1 MNYKIQNGAISF
13 GDNTL
18 LEEINFEV
26 NDTDKIAIVGRN
38 GCGKTTFLKALIDND
53 MFEEGIGENKFQIIR
68 QNNLSIG
75 YLRQIQF
82 SDEDI
87 TMEEE
92 IRSVYKEI
100 IELEEKLKTIQKQ
113 MEENT
118 DNKQAELLASMYT
131 KTLER
136 FESLDGYTYKKEYET
151 AILKFGFSREDMQKK
166 IKDFS
171 GGQKTKIAL
180 IRLILSKPDLLI
192 LDEPTNHLDVTTIEW
207 LEKYLARYNKAL
219 IIVSHDR
226 MFLDKI
232 VNKVYEIEYAAFT
245 LYNGNYS
252 SYEIQKRER
261 YEKQLKD
268 YEYQQREI
276 KRLRQIADRF
286 RYKPTKAKMALS
298 KLKQIEQMT
307 IVEQPNK
314 YDTRSFSKNFKI
326 KEASGRLVLKT
337 EELSFGYTTSL
348 GKTSFEIY
356 RGDTLGIIGA
366 NGKGKSTLLKTL
378 MEMIPKL
385 GGSFSFGFNV
395 DKEYFDQQMTFK
407 DENATVIEDFERDF
421 PHMTITDTRSA
432 LASFMFY
439 ADDVEK
445 QVKDLSG
452 GQKVRLELCKI
463 LRKGPNTLLLDEP
476 TNHMDIIGKETLER
490 LLMAYEGTT
499 IVVSHDRYFINK
511 IANCLLI
518 FEEEGIRFF
527 RGTYSEYLEQREN
540 EEEKAQEN
548 INYNTVKKEEI
559 ITDTKAQ
566 YLENKERNKIQ
577 TKIKKLE
584 EAIDKNESKIH
595 EIKKEM
601 EKEESVTS
609 YTKLG
614 ELQESINK
622 LEKDNELKLEEWE
635 QLNSKLGEI

>member
-1 MNYKIQNGAISF
+1 MNYKIQNAAISF

-26 NDTDKIAIVGRN
+26 NTTDKIAIVGRN

-53 MFEEGIGENKFQIIR
+53 MFEEGIGQNKFQIVR

-75 YLRQIQF
+75 YLKQIQF
-82 SDEDI
+82 KDETI
-87 TMEEE
+87 SMEEE
-92 IRSVYKEI
+92 IRSVYKDI
-100 IELEEKLKTIQKQ
+100 IELEEKLKSIQKQ
-113 MEENT
+113 MESNIDE
-118 DNKQAELLASMYT
+118 KQAQTLAGEYS
-131 KTLER
+131 KALER
-136 FESLDGYTYKKEYET
+136 FEALDGYTYKKEYET
-151 AILKFGFSREDMQKK
+151 AILKFGFSKEDMQKQ

-207 LEKYLARYNKAL
+207 LEKYLSRYKNAL

-245 LYNGNYS
+245 LYTGNYS
-252 SYEIQKRER
+252 SYEIQKKER

-268 YEYQQREI
+268 YEYQQAEI

-298 KLKQIEQMT
+298 KLKQIERMD
-307 IVEQPNK
+307 IVDRPNR
-314 YDTRSFSKNFKI
+314 YDTRSFTKNFKL
-326 KEASGRLVLKT
+326 KETSGKLVLKT
-337 EELSFGYTTSL
+337 EELKFGYKEPL
-348 GKTSFEIY
+348 GVTSFELF

-378 MEMIPKL
+378 MEKIPKL
-385 GGSFSFGFNV
+385 GGHFSFGFNV
-395 DKEYFDQQMTFK
+395 DKEYFDQELSFK
-407 DENATVIEDFERDF
+407 DENSTVIEDFENEF
-421 PHMTITDTRSA
+421 KNMTTTDIRSA

-439 ADDVEK
+439 ADDVQK
-445 QVKDLSG
+445 QIKDLSG

-463 LRKGPNTLLLDEP
+463 IRKGPNTLLLDEP

-490 LLMAYEGTT
+490 LLQAYEGTT

-518 FEEEGIRFF
+518 FEEDKVRFF
-527 RGTYSEYLEQREN
+527 RGTYNEYLEEREKQEEQVTIKNN
-540 EEEKAQEN
+540 ENKNKAKTEN
-548 INYNTVKKEEI
+548 I
-559 ITDTKAQ
+559 TDNKAE

-577 TKIKKLE
+577 TKIKRLE
-584 EAIDKNESKIH
+584 EQIDRNEAKIN
-595 EIKKEM
+595 EIKQEM
-601 EKEESVTS
+601 EKEENMTS
-609 YTKLG
+609 YTKLA
-614 ELQESINK
+614 ELQEEINK
-622 LEKDNELKLEEWE
+622 IEKENENKLSEWE
-635 QLNSKLGEI
+635 ELNAKL

>member
-1 MNYKIQNGAISF
+1 MNYKIQNAAISF

-26 NDTDKIAIVGRN
+26 NDTDKIAIIGRN

-53 MFEEGIGENKFQIIR
+53 MFEEGIGENKFQIVR

-82 SDEDI
+82 QNENI

-92 IRSVYKEI
+92 IRSVYKDI
-100 IELEEKLKTIQKQ
+100 IALEEKLNELQRQ
-113 MEENT
+113 MEDSL
-118 DNKQAELLASMYT
+118 DNKQATTLATEYS

-136 FESLDGYTYKKEYET
+136 FESLEGYTYKKEYET
-151 AILKFGFSREDMQKK
+151 AILKFGFSKEDMQRK
-166 IKDFS
+166 ITEFS

-180 IRLILSKPDLLI
+180 IRLILSKPGLLI

-207 LEKYLARYNKAL
+207 LEKYLSRYKSAL

-252 SYEIQKRER
+252 SYEVQKRER

-268 YEYQQREI
+268 YEYQQKEI
-276 KRLRQIADRF
+276 KRLKQIADRF

-298 KLKQIEQMT
+298 KLKQIERMT
-307 IVEQPNK
+307 IVEEPNK
-314 YDTRSFSKNFKI
+314 YDTRSFSKNFKL
-326 KEASGRLVLKT
+326 KEKSGKLVLKA
-337 EELSFGYTTSL
+337 EELEFGYSKIL
-348 GKTSFEIY
+348 GTTSFEIF

-378 MEMIPKL
+378 MEKIPKL
-385 GGSFSFGFNV
+385 GGHFSFGFNV
-395 DKEYFDQQMTFK
+395 DKEYFDQELSFK
-407 DENATVIEDFERDF
+407 DENATVIEDFETEF
-421 PHMTITDTRSA
+421 KNMTTTDIRSA

-445 QVKDLSG
+445 QIKDLSG

-463 LRKGPNTLLLDEP
+463 IRKGPNTLLLDEP
-476 TNHMDIIGKETLER
+476 TNHMDIMGKETLER
-490 LLMAYEGTT
+490 LLQAYEGTT

-518 FEEEGIRFF
+518 FEEDKIRFF
-527 RGTYSEYLEQREN
+527 RGTYSEYLEERE
-540 EEEKAQEN
+540 
-548 INYNTVKKEEI
+548 KEETSVEQI
-559 ITDTKAQ
+559 AKEKNSSKEETVTDTKAQ
-566 YLENKERNKIQ
+566 YIENKERNKIQ
-577 TKIKKLE
+577 TKIKRLE
-584 EAIDKNESKIH
+584 EQIDKNETKIN
-595 EIKKEM
+595 EIRKEM
-601 EKEESVTS
+601 EKEENVTS
-609 YTKLG
+609 YTKLAQ
-614 ELQESINK
+614 LQEKINELEEENENK
-622 LEKDNELKLEEWE
+622 LNEWE
-635 QLNSKLGEI
+635 ELNAKL

>member
-1 MNYKIQNGAISF
+1 MNYKIQNAAISF

-26 NDTDKIAIVGRN
+26 NTTDKIAIVGRN

-53 MFEEGIGENKFQIIR
+53 MFEEGIGQNKFQIVR

-75 YLRQIQF
+75 YLKQIQF
-82 SDEDI
+82 KDE
-87 TMEEE
+87 TVSMEEE
-92 IRSVYKEI
+92 IRSVYKDI
-100 IELEEKLKTIQKQ
+100 IELEEKLKSIQKQ
-113 MEENT
+113 MESNIDE
-118 DNKQAELLASMYT
+118 KQAQSLAGEYS

-136 FESLDGYTYKKEYET
+136 FEALDGYTYKKEYET
-151 AILKFGFSREDMQKK
+151 AILKFGFSKEDMQKQ

-207 LEKYLARYNKAL
+207 LEKYLSRYKNAL

-245 LYNGNYS
+245 LYTGNYS
-252 SYEIQKRER
+252 SYEIQKKER

-268 YEYQQREI
+268 YEYQQAEI

-298 KLKQIEQMT
+298 KLKQIERMD
-307 IVEQPNK
+307 IVDRPNR
-314 YDTRSFSKNFKI
+314 YDTRSFTKNFKL
-326 KEASGRLVLKT
+326 KETSGKLVLKT
-337 EELSFGYTTSL
+337 EELKFGYKEPL
-348 GKTSFEIY
+348 GVTSFELF

-378 MEMIPKL
+378 MEKIPKL
-385 GGSFSFGFNV
+385 GGHFSFGFNV
-395 DKEYFDQQMTFK
+395 DKEYFDQELSFK
-407 DENATVIEDFERDF
+407 DENATVIEDFENEF
-421 PHMTITDTRSA
+421 KNMTTTDIRSA
-432 LASFMFY
+432 LAAFMFY
-439 ADDVEK
+439 ADDVQK
-445 QVKDLSG
+445 QIKDLSG

-463 LRKGPNTLLLDEP
+463 IRKGPNTLLLDEP

-490 LLMAYEGTT
+490 LLQAYEGTT

-518 FEEEGIRFF
+518 FEEDKVRFF
-527 RGTYSEYLEQREN
+527 RGTYNEYLEEREK
-540 EEEKAQEN
+540 EEITKDEKASQKEN
-548 INYNTVKKEEI
+548 KKEEQ

-566 YLENKERNKIQ
+566 YLESKERNKIQ
-577 TKIKKLE
+577 TKIKRLE
-584 EAIDKNESKIH
+584 EQIDRNEAKIN
-595 EIKKEM
+595 EIKQEM
-601 EKEESVTS
+601 EKEENMTS
-609 YTKLG
+609 YTKLA
-614 ELQESINK
+614 ELQEEINK
-622 LEKDNELKLEEWE
+622 IEEENENKLSEWE
-635 QLNSKLGEI
+635 ELNAKL

>member
-1 MNYKIQNGAISF
+1 MNYKIQNAAISF

-18 LEEINFEV
+18 LEDINFEV
-26 NDTDKIAIVGRN
+26 NTTDKIAIVGRN

-53 MFEEGIGENKFQIIR
+53 MFEEGIGQNKFQIVR

-75 YLRQIQF
+75 YLKQIQF
-82 SDEDI
+82 KDE
-87 TMEEE
+87 TVSMEEE
-92 IRSVYKEI
+92 IRSVYKDI
-100 IELEEKLKTIQKQ
+100 IELEEKLKSIQKQ
-113 MEENT
+113 MESNIDE
-118 DNKQAELLASMYT
+118 KQAQTLAGEYS
-131 KTLER
+131 KALER
-136 FESLDGYTYKKEYET
+136 FEALDGYTYKKEYET
-151 AILKFGFSREDMQKK
+151 AILKFGFSKEDMQKQ

-207 LEKYLARYNKAL
+207 LEKYLSRYKNAL

-245 LYNGNYS
+245 LYTGNYS
-252 SYEIQKRER
+252 SYEIQKKER

-268 YEYQQREI
+268 YEYQQAEI

-298 KLKQIEQMT
+298 KLKQIERMD
-307 IVEQPNK
+307 IVDRPNR
-314 YDTRSFSKNFKI
+314 YDTRSFTKNFKL
-326 KEASGRLVLKT
+326 KETSGKLVLKT
-337 EELSFGYTTSL
+337 EELKFGYKEPL
-348 GKTSFEIY
+348 GVTSFELF

-378 MEMIPKL
+378 MEKIPKL
-385 GGSFSFGFNV
+385 GGHFSFGFNV
-395 DKEYFDQQMTFK
+395 DKEYFDQELSFK
-407 DENATVIEDFERDF
+407 DENATVIEDFENEF
-421 PHMTITDTRSA
+421 KNMTTTDIRSA

-439 ADDVEK
+439 ADDVQK
-445 QVKDLSG
+445 QIKDLSG

-463 LRKGPNTLLLDEP
+463 IRKGPNTLLLDEP

-490 LLMAYEGTT
+490 LLQAYEGTT

-518 FEEEGIRFF
+518 FEEDKVRFF
-527 RGTYSEYLEQREN
+527 RGTYNEYLEEREK
-540 EEEKAQEN
+540 EEITKEEKASQKEN
-548 INYNTVKKEEI
+548 KKEEQ

-566 YLENKERNKIQ
+566 YLESKERNKIQ
-577 TKIKKLE
+577 TKIKRLE
-584 EAIDKNESKIH
+584 EQIDRNEAKIN
-595 EIKKEM
+595 EIKQEM
-601 EKEESVTS
+601 EKEENMTS
-609 YTKLG
+609 YTKLA
-614 ELQESINK
+614 ELQEEINK
-622 LEKDNELKLEEWE
+622 IEEENENKLSEWE
-635 QLNSKLGEI
+635 ELNAKL

>member
-1 MNYKIQNGAISF
+1 MNYKIQNAAISF

-26 NDTDKIAIVGRN
+26 NTTDKIAIVGRN

-53 MFEEGIGENKFQIIR
+53 MFEEGIGQNKFQIVR

-75 YLRQIQF
+75 YLKQIQF
-82 SDEDI
+82 KDE
-87 TMEEE
+87 TVSMEEE
-92 IRSVYKEI
+92 IRSVYKDI
-100 IELEEKLKTIQKQ
+100 IELEEKLKSIQKQ
-113 MEENT
+113 MESNIDE
-118 DNKQAELLASMYT
+118 KQAQTLAGEYS
-131 KTLER
+131 KALER
-136 FESLDGYTYKKEYET
+136 FEALDGYTYKKEYET
-151 AILKFGFSREDMQKK
+151 AILKFGFSKEDMQKQ

-207 LEKYLARYNKAL
+207 LEKYLSRYKNAL

-245 LYNGNYS
+245 LYTGNYS
-252 SYEIQKRER
+252 SYEIQKKER

-268 YEYQQREI
+268 YEYQQAEI

-298 KLKQIEQMT
+298 KLKQIERMD
-307 IVEQPNK
+307 IVDRPNR
-314 YDTRSFSKNFKI
+314 YDTRSFTKNFKL
-326 KEASGRLVLKT
+326 KETSGKLVLKT
-337 EELSFGYTTSL
+337 EELKFGYKEPL
-348 GKTSFEIY
+348 GVTSFELF

-378 MEMIPKL
+378 MEKIPKL
-385 GGSFSFGFNV
+385 GGHFSFGFNV
-395 DKEYFDQQMTFK
+395 DKEYFDQELSFK
-407 DENATVIEDFERDF
+407 DENATVIEDFENEF
-421 PHMTITDTRSA
+421 KNMTTTDIRSA

-439 ADDVEK
+439 ADDVQK
-445 QVKDLSG
+445 QIKDLSG

-463 LRKGPNTLLLDEP
+463 IRKGPNTLLLDEP

-490 LLMAYEGTT
+490 LLQAYEGTT

-518 FEEEGIRFF
+518 FEEDKVRFF
-527 RGTYSEYLEQREN
+527 RGTYSEYLEEREKQEEQVTIKNN
-540 EEEKAQEN
+540 ENKNKAKTEN
-548 INYNTVKKEEI
+548 I
-559 ITDTKAQ
+559 TDNKAE

-577 TKIKKLE
+577 TKIKRLE
-584 EAIDKNESKIH
+584 EQIDRNEAKIN
-595 EIKKEM
+595 EIKQEM
-601 EKEESVTS
+601 EKEENMTS
-609 YTKLG
+609 YTKLA
-614 ELQESINK
+614 ELQEEINK
-622 LEKDNELKLEEWE
+622 IEEENENKLSEWE
-635 QLNSKLGEI
+635 ELNAKL

>member
-1 MNYKIQNGAISF
+1 MNYKIQNAAISF

-26 NDTDKIAIVGRN
+26 NTTDKIAIVGRN

-53 MFEEGIGENKFQIIR
+53 MFEEGIGQSKFQIVR

-75 YLRQIQF
+75 YLKQIQF
-82 SDEDI
+82 KDETI
-87 TMEEE
+87 SMEEE
-92 IRSVYKEI
+92 IRSVYKDI
-100 IELEEKLKTIQKQ
+100 IELEEKLANIQKQ
-113 MEENT
+113 MEET
-118 DNKQAELLASMYT
+118 TQEKQAQTLAAEYS

-136 FESLDGYTYKKEYET
+136 FEALDGYTYKKEYET
-151 AILKFGFSREDMQKK
+151 AILKFGFSKEDMQKQ

-207 LEKYLARYNKAL
+207 LEKYLSRYKNAL

-245 LYNGNYS
+245 LYTGNYS
-252 SYEIQKRER
+252 SYEIQKKER

-268 YEYQQREI
+268 YEYQQAEI

-298 KLKQIEQMT
+298 KLKQIERMD
-307 IVEQPNK
+307 IIDRPNR
-314 YDTRSFSKNFKI
+314 YDTRSFTKNFKLNE
-326 KEASGRLVLKT
+326 KSGKLVLKT
-337 EELSFGYTTSL
+337 EELKFGYKEPL
-348 GKTSFEIY
+348 GVTSFELF

-378 MEMIPKL
+378 MEKIPKL
-385 GGSFSFGFNV
+385 GGHFSFGFNV
-395 DKEYFDQQMTFK
+395 EKEYFDQELSFK
-407 DENATVIEDFERDF
+407 DENATVIEDFENEF
-421 PHMTITDTRSA
+421 KNMTTTDIRSA

-445 QVKDLSG
+445 QIKDLSG

-463 LRKGPNTLLLDEP
+463 IRKGPNTLLLDEP

-490 LLMAYEGTT
+490 LLQAYEGTT

-511 IANCLLI
+511 IANCLLV
-518 FEEEGIRFF
+518 FEEDKVRFF
-527 RGTYSEYLEQREN
+527 RGTYNEYLEEREK
-540 EEEKAQEN
+540 EEITKEEKASKKEN
-548 INYNTVKKEEI
+548 KKEEQ
-559 ITDTKAQ
+559 ITDNKSQ

-577 TKIKKLE
+577 TKIKRLE
-584 EAIDKNESKIH
+584 EKIDRNETKIN
-595 EIKKEM
+595 EIKQEM
-601 EKEESVTS
+601 EKDENVTNYSKLASLQEEINAIEEENE
-609 YTKLG
+609 KCMQEW
-614 ELQESINK
+614 ELQNSLLSSI
-622 LEKDNELKLEEWE
+622 
-635 QLNSKLGEI
+635 

>member
-1 MNYKIQNGAISF
+1 MNYKIQNAAISF

-26 NDTDKIAIVGRN
+26 NTTDKIAIVGRN

-53 MFEEGIGENKFQIIR
+53 MFEEGIGQSKFQIVR

-75 YLRQIQF
+75 YLKQIQF
-82 SDEDI
+82 KDE
-87 TMEEE
+87 TVSMEKE
-92 IRSVYKEI
+92 IRSVYKDI
-100 IELEEKLKTIQKQ
+100 IELEEKLANIQKQ
-113 MEENT
+113 MEET
-118 DNKQAELLASMYT
+118 TQEKQAQTLAAEYS

-136 FESLDGYTYKKEYET
+136 FEALDGYTYKKEYET
-151 AILKFGFSREDMQKK
+151 AILKFGFSKEDMQKQ

-207 LEKYLARYNKAL
+207 LEKYLSRYKNAL

-245 LYNGNYS
+245 LYTGNYS
-252 SYEIQKRER
+252 SYEIQKKER

-268 YEYQQREI
+268 YEYQQAEI

-298 KLKQIEQMT
+298 KLKQIERMD
-307 IVEQPNK
+307 IIDRPNR
-314 YDTRSFSKNFKI
+314 YDTRSFTKNFKL
-326 KEASGRLVLKT
+326 KETSGKLVLKA
-337 EELSFGYTTSL
+337 EELKFGYKEPL
-348 GKTSFEIY
+348 GVTSFELF

-378 MEMIPKL
+378 MEKIPKL
-385 GGSFSFGFNV
+385 GGHFSFGFNV
-395 DKEYFDQQMTFK
+395 DKEYFDQELSFK
-407 DENATVIEDFERDF
+407 DENATVIEDFENEF
-421 PHMTITDTRSA
+421 KNMTTTDIRSS

-439 ADDVEK
+439 ADDIEK
-445 QVKDLSG
+445 QIKDLSG

-463 LRKGPNTLLLDEP
+463 IRKGPNTLLLDEP

-490 LLMAYEGTT
+490 LLQAYEGTT

-518 FEEEGIRFF
+518 FEEDKVRFF
-527 RGTYSEYLEQREN
+527 RGTYSEYLEEREKQEEQVTIKNN
-540 EEEKAQEN
+540 ENKNKAKTE
-548 INYNTVKKEEI
+548 T
-559 ITDTKAQ
+559 ITDNKAE

-577 TKIKKLE
+577 TKIKRLE
-584 EAIDKNESKIH
+584 EQIDRNETKIN
-595 EIKKEM
+595 EIRKEM
-601 EKEESVTS
+601 EKEENMTS

-614 ELQESINK
+614 ELQEQINQLEEENNNK
-622 LEKDNELKLEEWE
+622 LNEWE
-635 QLNSKLGEI
+635 ELNSKL

>member
-601 EKEESVTS
+601 EKEENVTS

-614 ELQESINK
+614 ELQESIDK

>member
-1 MNYKIQNGAISF
+1 MNYKIQNAAISF

-26 NDTDKIAIVGRN
+26 NTTDKIAIVGRN

-53 MFEEGIGENKFQIIR
+53 MFEEGIGQNKFQIVR

-75 YLRQIQF
+75 YLKQIQF
-82 SDEDI
+82 KDE
-87 TMEEE
+87 TVSMEEE
-92 IRSVYKEI
+92 IRSVYKDI
-100 IELEEKLKTIQKQ
+100 IELEEKLKSIQKQ
-113 MEENT
+113 MESNIDE
-118 DNKQAELLASMYT
+118 KQAQTLAGEYS
-131 KTLER
+131 KALER
-136 FESLDGYTYKKEYET
+136 FEALDGYTYKKEYET
-151 AILKFGFSREDMQKK
+151 AILKFGFSKEDMQKQ

-207 LEKYLARYNKAL
+207 LEKYLSRYKNAL

-245 LYNGNYS
+245 LYTGNYS
-252 SYEIQKRER
+252 SYEIQKKER

-268 YEYQQREI
+268 YEYQQAEI

-298 KLKQIEQMT
+298 KLKQIERMD
-307 IVEQPNK
+307 IVDRPNR
-314 YDTRSFSKNFKI
+314 YDTRSFTKNFKL
-326 KEASGRLVLKT
+326 KETSGKLVLKT
-337 EELSFGYTTSL
+337 EELKFGYKEPL
-348 GKTSFEIY
+348 GVTSFELF

-378 MEMIPKL
+378 MEKIPKL
-385 GGSFSFGFNV
+385 GGHFSFGFNV
-395 DKEYFDQQMTFK
+395 DKEYFDQELSFK
-407 DENATVIEDFERDF
+407 DENATVIEDFENEF
-421 PHMTITDTRSA
+421 KNMTTTDIRSA

-439 ADDVEK
+439 ADDVQK
-445 QVKDLSG
+445 QIKDLSG

-463 LRKGPNTLLLDEP
+463 IRKGPNTLLLDEP

-490 LLMAYEGTT
+490 LLQAYEGTT

-518 FEEEGIRFF
+518 FEEDKVRFF
-527 RGTYSEYLEQREN
+527 RGTYNEYLEEREK
-540 EEEKAQEN
+540 EEITKEEKASQKEN
-548 INYNTVKKEEI
+548 KKEEQ

-566 YLENKERNKIQ
+566 YLESKERNKIQ
-577 TKIKKLE
+577 TKIKRLE
-584 EAIDKNESKIH
+584 EQIDRNEAKIN
-595 EIKKEM
+595 EIKQEM
-601 EKEESVTS
+601 EKEENMTS
-609 YTKLG
+609 YTKLA
-614 ELQESINK
+614 ELQEEINK
-622 LEKDNELKLEEWE
+622 IEEENENKLSEWE
-635 QLNSKLGEI
+635 ELNAKL

>member
-1 MNYKIQNGAISF
+1 MNYKIQNAAISF

-26 NDTDKIAIVGRN
+26 NTTDKIAIVGRN

-53 MFEEGIGENKFQIIR
+53 MFEEGIGQNKFQIVR

-75 YLRQIQF
+75 YLKQIQF
-82 SDEDI
+82 KDETI
-87 TMEEE
+87 SMEEE
-92 IRSVYKEI
+92 IRSVYKDI
-100 IELEEKLKTIQKQ
+100 IELEEKLKSIQKQ
-113 MEENT
+113 MESNIDE
-118 DNKQAELLASMYT
+118 KQAQSLAGEYS

-136 FESLDGYTYKKEYET
+136 FEALDGYTYKKEYET
-151 AILKFGFSREDMQKK
+151 AILKFGFSKEDMQKQ

-207 LEKYLARYNKAL
+207 LEKYLSRYKNAL

-245 LYNGNYS
+245 LYTGNYS
-252 SYEIQKRER
+252 SYEIQKKER

-268 YEYQQREI
+268 YEYQQAEI

-298 KLKQIEQMT
+298 KLKQIERMD
-307 IVEQPNK
+307 IIDRPNR
-314 YDTRSFSKNFKI
+314 YDTRSFTKNFKLNE
-326 KEASGRLVLKT
+326 KSGKLVLKT
-337 EELSFGYTTSL
+337 EELKFGYKEPL
-348 GKTSFEIY
+348 GVTSFELF

-378 MEMIPKL
+378 MEKIPKL
-385 GGSFSFGFNV
+385 GGHFSFGFNV
-395 DKEYFDQQMTFK
+395 DKEYFDQELSFK
-407 DENATVIEDFERDF
+407 DENATVIEDFENEF
-421 PHMTITDTRSA
+421 KNMTTTDIRSA

-439 ADDVEK
+439 ADDVQK
-445 QVKDLSG
+445 QIKDLSG

-463 LRKGPNTLLLDEP
+463 IRKGPNTLLLDEP

-490 LLMAYEGTT
+490 LLQAYEGTT

-518 FEEEGIRFF
+518 FEEDKVRFF
-527 RGTYSEYLEQREN
+527 RGTYNEYLEEREK
-540 EEEKAQEN
+540 EEITKEEKASQKEN
-548 INYNTVKKEEI
+548 KKEEQ

-566 YLENKERNKIQ
+566 YLESKERNKIQ
-577 TKIKKLE
+577 TKIKRLE
-584 EAIDKNESKIH
+584 EQIDRNEAKIN
-595 EIKKEM
+595 EIKQEM
-601 EKEESVTS
+601 EKEENMTS
-609 YTKLG
+609 YTKLA
-614 ELQESINK
+614 ELQEEINK
-622 LEKDNELKLEEWE
+622 IEEENENKLSEWE
-635 QLNSKLGEI
+635 ELNAKL

>member
-1 MNYKIQNGAISF
+1 MNYKIQNAAISF

-26 NDTDKIAIVGRN
+26 NTTDKIAIVGRN

-53 MFEEGIGENKFQIIR
+53 MFEEGIGQNKFQIVR

-75 YLRQIQF
+75 YLKQIQF
-82 SDEDI
+82 KDETI
-87 TMEEE
+87 SMEEE
-92 IRSVYKEI
+92 IRSVYKDI
-100 IELEEKLKTIQKQ
+100 IELEEKLKSIQKQ
-113 MEENT
+113 MESNIDE
-118 DNKQAELLASMYT
+118 KQAQSLAGEYS

-136 FESLDGYTYKKEYET
+136 FEALDGYTYKKEYET
-151 AILKFGFSREDMQKK
+151 AILKFGFSKEDMQKQ

-207 LEKYLARYNKAL
+207 LEKYLSRYKNAL

-245 LYNGNYS
+245 LYTGNYS
-252 SYEIQKRER
+252 SYEIQKKER

-268 YEYQQREI
+268 YEYQQAEI

-298 KLKQIEQMT
+298 KLKQIERMD
-307 IVEQPNK
+307 IVDRPNR
-314 YDTRSFSKNFKI
+314 YDTRSFTKNFKL
-326 KEASGRLVLKT
+326 KETSGKLVLKT
-337 EELSFGYTTSL
+337 EELKFGYKEPL
-348 GKTSFEIY
+348 GVTSFELF

-378 MEMIPKL
+378 MEKIPKL
-385 GGSFSFGFNV
+385 GGHFSFGFNV
-395 DKEYFDQQMTFK
+395 DKEYFDQELSFK
-407 DENATVIEDFERDF
+407 DENSTVIEDFENEF
-421 PHMTITDTRSA
+421 KNMTTTDIRSA

-439 ADDVEK
+439 ADDVQK
-445 QVKDLSG
+445 QIKDLSG

-463 LRKGPNTLLLDEP
+463 IRKGPNTLLLDEP

-490 LLMAYEGTT
+490 LLQAYEGTT

-518 FEEEGIRFF
+518 FEEDKVRFF
-527 RGTYSEYLEQREN
+527 RGTYNEYLEEREK
-540 EEEKAQEN
+540 EEITKEEKASQKEN
-548 INYNTVKKEEI
+548 KKEEQ

-566 YLENKERNKIQ
+566 YLESKERNKIQ
-577 TKIKKLE
+577 TKIKRLE
-584 EAIDKNESKIH
+584 EQIDKNEAKIN
-595 EIKKEM
+595 EIKQEM
-601 EKEESVTS
+601 EKEENMTS
-609 YTKLG
+609 YTKLA
-614 ELQESINK
+614 ELQEEINK
-622 LEKDNELKLEEWE
+622 IEEENENKLSEWE
-635 QLNSKLGEI
+635 ELNAKL

>member
-548 INYNTVKKEEI
+548 FNYNTVKKEEI

-601 EKEESVTS
+601 EKEENVTS

>member
-1 MNYKIQNGAISF
+1 MNYKIQNAAISF

-26 NDTDKIAIVGRN
+26 NTTDKIAIVGRN

-53 MFEEGIGENKFQIIR
+53 MFEEGIGQNKFQIVR

-75 YLRQIQF
+75 YLKQIQF
-82 SDEDI
+82 KDETI
-87 TMEEE
+87 SMEEE
-92 IRSVYKEI
+92 IRSVYKDI
-100 IELEEKLKTIQKQ
+100 IELEEKLKSIQKQ
-113 MEENT
+113 MESNIDE
-118 DNKQAELLASMYT
+118 KQAQTLAGEYS

-136 FESLDGYTYKKEYET
+136 FEALDGYTYKKEYET
-151 AILKFGFSREDMQKK
+151 AILKFGFSKEDMQKQ

-207 LEKYLARYNKAL
+207 LEKYLSRYKNAL

-245 LYNGNYS
+245 LYTGNYS
-252 SYEIQKRER
+252 SYEIQKKER

-268 YEYQQREI
+268 YEYQQAEI

-298 KLKQIEQMT
+298 KLKQIERMD
-307 IVEQPNK
+307 IVDRPNR
-314 YDTRSFSKNFKI
+314 YDTRSFTKNFKL
-326 KEASGRLVLKT
+326 KETSGKLVLKT
-337 EELSFGYTTSL
+337 EELKFGYKEPL
-348 GKTSFEIY
+348 GVTSFELF

-378 MEMIPKL
+378 MEKIPKL
-385 GGSFSFGFNV
+385 GGHFSFGFNV
-395 DKEYFDQQMTFK
+395 DKEYFDQELSFK
-407 DENATVIEDFERDF
+407 DENSTVIEDFENEF
-421 PHMTITDTRSA
+421 KNMTTTDIRSA

-439 ADDVEK
+439 ADDVQK
-445 QVKDLSG
+445 QIKDLSG

-463 LRKGPNTLLLDEP
+463 IRKGPNTLLLDEP

-490 LLMAYEGTT
+490 LLQAYEGTT

-518 FEEEGIRFF
+518 FEEDKVRFF
-527 RGTYSEYLEQREN
+527 RGTYNEYLEEREK
-540 EEEKAQEN
+540 EEITKEEKASQKEN
-548 INYNTVKKEEI
+548 KKEEQ

-566 YLENKERNKIQ
+566 YLESKERNKIQ
-577 TKIKKLE
+577 TKIKRLE
-584 EAIDKNESKIH
+584 EQIDRNEAKIN
-595 EIKKEM
+595 EIKQEM
-601 EKEESVTS
+601 EKEENMTS
-609 YTKLG
+609 YTKLA
-614 ELQESINK
+614 ELQEEINK
-622 LEKDNELKLEEWE
+622 IEEENENKLSEWE
-635 QLNSKLGEI
+635 ELNAKL

>member
-1 MNYKIQNGAISF
+1 MNYKIQNAAISF

-26 NDTDKIAIVGRN
+26 NTTDKIAIVGRN

-53 MFEEGIGENKFQIIR
+53 MFEEGIGQSKFQIVR

-75 YLRQIQF
+75 YLKQIQF
-82 SDEDI
+82 KDETI
-87 TMEEE
+87 SMEEE
-92 IRSVYKEI
+92 IRSVYKDI
-100 IELEEKLKTIQKQ
+100 IELEEKLANIQKQ
-113 MEENT
+113 MEET
-118 DNKQAELLASMYT
+118 TQEKQAQTLAAEYS

-136 FESLDGYTYKKEYET
+136 FEALDGYTYKKEYET
-151 AILKFGFSREDMQKK
+151 AILKFGFTKEDMQKQ

-207 LEKYLARYNKAL
+207 LEKYLSRYKNAL

-245 LYNGNYS
+245 LYTGNYS
-252 SYEIQKRER
+252 SYEIQKKER

-268 YEYQQREI
+268 YEYQQAEI

-298 KLKQIEQMT
+298 KLKQIERMD
-307 IVEQPNK
+307 IIDRPNR
-314 YDTRSFSKNFKI
+314 YDTRSFTKNFKLNE
-326 KEASGRLVLKT
+326 KSGKLVLKT
-337 EELSFGYTTSL
+337 EELKFGYKEPL
-348 GKTSFEIY
+348 GVTSFELF

-378 MEMIPKL
+378 MEKIPKL
-385 GGSFSFGFNV
+385 GGHFSFGFNV
-395 DKEYFDQQMTFK
+395 EKEYFDQELSFK
-407 DENATVIEDFERDF
+407 DENATVIEDFENEF
-421 PHMTITDTRSA
+421 KNMTTTDIRSA

-445 QVKDLSG
+445 QIKDLSG

-463 LRKGPNTLLLDEP
+463 IRKGPNTLLLDEP

-490 LLMAYEGTT
+490 LLQAYEGTT

-511 IANCLLI
+511 IANCLLV
-518 FEEEGIRFF
+518 FEEDKVRFF
-527 RGTYSEYLEQREN
+527 RGTYNEYLEEREK
-540 EEEKAQEN
+540 EEITKEEKASKKEN
-548 INYNTVKKEEI
+548 KKEEQ
-559 ITDTKAQ
+559 ITDNKSQ

-577 TKIKKLE
+577 TKIKRLE
-584 EAIDKNESKIH
+584 EKIDRNETKIN
-595 EIKKEM
+595 EIKQEM
-601 EKEESVTS
+601 EKDENVTNYSKLASLQEEINAIEEENE
-609 YTKLG
+609 KCMQEW
-614 ELQESINK
+614 ELQNSLLSSI
-622 LEKDNELKLEEWE
+622 
-635 QLNSKLGEI
+635 

>member
-1 MNYKIQNGAISF
+1 MNYKIQNAAISF

-26 NDTDKIAIVGRN
+26 NTTDKIAIVGRN

-53 MFEEGIGENKFQIIR
+53 MFEEGIGQNKFQIVR

-75 YLRQIQF
+75 YLKQIQF
-82 SDEDI
+82 KDE
-87 TMEEE
+87 TVSMEEE
-92 IRSVYKEI
+92 IRSVYKDI
-100 IELEEKLKTIQKQ
+100 IELEEKLKSIQKQ
-113 MEENT
+113 MESNIDE
-118 DNKQAELLASMYT
+118 KQAQTLAGEYS
-131 KTLER
+131 KALER
-136 FESLDGYTYKKEYET
+136 FEALDGYTYKKEYET
-151 AILKFGFSREDMQKK
+151 AILKFGFSKEDMQKQ

-207 LEKYLARYNKAL
+207 LEKYLSRYKNAL

-245 LYNGNYS
+245 LYTGNYS
-252 SYEIQKRER
+252 SYEIQKKER

-268 YEYQQREI
+268 YEYQQAEI

-298 KLKQIEQMT
+298 KLKQIERMD
-307 IVEQPNK
+307 IVDRPNR
-314 YDTRSFSKNFKI
+314 YDTRSFTKNFKL
-326 KEASGRLVLKT
+326 KETSGKLVLKT
-337 EELSFGYTTSL
+337 EELKFGYKEPL
-348 GKTSFEIY
+348 GVTSFELF

-378 MEMIPKL
+378 MEKIPKL
-385 GGSFSFGFNV
+385 GGHFSFGFNV
-395 DKEYFDQQMTFK
+395 DKEYFDQELSFK
-407 DENATVIEDFERDF
+407 DENSTVIEDFENEF
-421 PHMTITDTRSA
+421 KNMTTTDIRSA

-439 ADDVEK
+439 ADDVQK
-445 QVKDLSG
+445 QIKDLSG

-463 LRKGPNTLLLDEP
+463 IRKGPNTLLLDEP

-490 LLMAYEGTT
+490 LLQAYEGTT

-518 FEEEGIRFF
+518 FEEDKVRFF
-527 RGTYSEYLEQREN
+527 RGTYNEYLEEREK
-540 EEEKAQEN
+540 EEITKEEKASQKEN
-548 INYNTVKKEEI
+548 KKEEK

-566 YLENKERNKIQ
+566 YLESKERNKIQ
-577 TKIKKLE
+577 TKIKRLE
-584 EAIDKNESKIH
+584 EQIDRNEAKIN
-595 EIKKEM
+595 EIKQEM
-601 EKEESVTS
+601 EKEENMTS
-609 YTKLG
+609 YTKLA
-614 ELQESINK
+614 ELQEEINK
-622 LEKDNELKLEEWE
+622 IEEENENKLSEWE
-635 QLNSKLGEI
+635 ELNAKL

>member
-1 MNYKIQNGAISF
+1 MNYKIQNAAISF

-26 NDTDKIAIVGRN
+26 NTTDKIAIVGRN

-53 MFEEGIGENKFQIIR
+53 MFEEGIGQNKFQIVR

-75 YLRQIQF
+75 YLKQIQF
-82 SDEDI
+82 KDE
-87 TMEEE
+87 TVSMEEE
-92 IRSVYKEI
+92 IRSVYKDI

-118 DNKQAELLASMYT
+118 QEKQAQTLAGEYS
-131 KTLER
+131 KALER
-136 FESLDGYTYKKEYET
+136 FEALDGYTYKKEYET
-151 AILKFGFSREDMQKK
+151 ATLKFGFSKEDMQKQ

-192 LDEPTNHLDVTTIEW
+192 LDEPTNHLDVATIEW
-207 LEKYLARYNKAL
+207 LEKYLSRYKNAL

-245 LYNGNYS
+245 LYTGNYS
-252 SYEIQKRER
+252 SYEIQKKER

-268 YEYQQREI
+268 YEYQQAEI

-298 KLKQIEQMT
+298 KLKQIERMD
-307 IVEQPNK
+307 IVDRPNR
-314 YDTRSFSKNFKI
+314 YDTRSFTKNFKL
-326 KEASGRLVLKT
+326 KETSGKLVLKT
-337 EELSFGYTTSL
+337 EELKFGYKEPL
-348 GKTSFEIY
+348 GVTSFELF

-378 MEMIPKL
+378 MEKIPKL

-395 DKEYFDQQMTFK
+395 DKEYFDQELSFK
-407 DENATVIEDFERDF
+407 DENATVIEDFENEF
-421 PHMTITDTRSA
+421 KNMTTTDIRSS

-439 ADDVEK
+439 ADDIQK
-445 QVKDLSG
+445 QIKDLSG

-463 LRKGPNTLLLDEP
+463 IRKGPNTLLLDEP

-490 LLMAYEGTT
+490 LLQAYEGTT

-518 FEEEGIRFF
+518 FEEDKVRFF
-527 RGTYSEYLEQREN
+527 RGTYSEYLEEREKQEEQVTIKNN
-540 EEEKAQEN
+540 ENKNKAKTEN
-548 INYNTVKKEEI
+548 I
-559 ITDTKAQ
+559 TDNKAE

-577 TKIKKLE
+577 TKIKRLE
-584 EAIDKNESKIH
+584 EQIDRNEAKIN
-595 EIKKEM
+595 EIKQEM
-601 EKEESVTS
+601 EKEENMTS
-609 YTKLG
+609 YTKLA
-614 ELQESINK
+614 ELQEEINK
-622 LEKDNELKLEEWE
+622 IEEENENKLSEWE
-635 QLNSKLGEI
+635 ELNAKL

>member
-1 MNYKIQNGAISF
+1 MNYKIQNAAISF

-26 NDTDKIAIVGRN
+26 NTTDKIAIVGRN

-53 MFEEGIGENKFQIIR
+53 MFEEGIGQNKFQIVR

-75 YLRQIQF
+75 YLKQIQF
-82 SDEDI
+82 KDE
-87 TMEEE
+87 TVSMEEE
-92 IRSVYKEI
+92 IRSVYKDI
-100 IELEEKLKTIQKQ
+100 IELEEKLKSIQKQ
-113 MEENT
+113 MESNIDETKAQN
-118 DNKQAELLASMYT
+118 LATEYS

-136 FESLDGYTYKKEYET
+136 FEALDGYTYKKEYET
-151 AILKFGFSREDMQKK
+151 AILKFGFSKEDMQKQ

-207 LEKYLARYNKAL
+207 LEKYLSRYKNAL

-245 LYNGNYS
+245 LYTGNYS
-252 SYEIQKRER
+252 SYEIQKKER

-268 YEYQQREI
+268 YEYQQAEI

-298 KLKQIEQMT
+298 KLKQIERMD
-307 IVEQPNK
+307 IVDRPNR
-314 YDTRSFSKNFKI
+314 YDTRSFTKNFKL
-326 KEASGRLVLKT
+326 KETSGKLVLKT
-337 EELSFGYTTSL
+337 EELKFGYKEPL
-348 GKTSFEIY
+348 GVTSFELF

-378 MEMIPKL
+378 MEKIPKL
-385 GGSFSFGFNV
+385 GGHFSFGFNV
-395 DKEYFDQQMTFK
+395 DKEYFDQELSFK
-407 DENATVIEDFERDF
+407 DENATVIEDFENEF
-421 PHMTITDTRSA
+421 KNMTTTDIRSA

-439 ADDVEK
+439 ADDVQK
-445 QVKDLSG
+445 QIKDLSG

-463 LRKGPNTLLLDEP
+463 IRKGPNTLLLDEP

-490 LLMAYEGTT
+490 LLQAYEGTT

-518 FEEEGIRFF
+518 FEEDKVRFF
-527 RGTYSEYLEQREN
+527 RGTYNEYLEEREK
-540 EEEKAQEN
+540 EEITKDEKASQKEN
-548 INYNTVKKEEI
+548 KKEEQ

-566 YLENKERNKIQ
+566 YLESKERNKIQ
-577 TKIKKLE
+577 TKIKRLE
-584 EAIDKNESKIH
+584 EQIDRNETKIN
-595 EIKKEM
+595 EIKQEM
-601 EKEESVTS
+601 EKEENMTS
-609 YTKLG
+609 YTKLA
-614 ELQESINK
+614 ELQEEINK
-622 LEKDNELKLEEWE
+622 IEKENENKLSEWE
-635 QLNSKLGEI
+635 ELNAKL

>member
-1 MNYKIQNGAISF
+1 MNYKIQNAAISF

-26 NDTDKIAIVGRN
+26 NTTDKIAIVGRN

-53 MFEEGIGENKFQIIR
+53 MFEEGIGQNKFQIVR

-75 YLRQIQF
+75 YLKQIQF
-82 SDEDI
+82 KDE
-87 TMEEE
+87 TVSMEEE
-92 IRSVYKEI
+92 IRSVYKDI
-100 IELEEKLKTIQKQ
+100 IELEEKLKSIQKQ
-113 MEENT
+113 MESNIDE
-118 DNKQAELLASMYT
+118 KQAQSLAGEYS

-136 FESLDGYTYKKEYET
+136 FEALDGYTYKKEYET
-151 AILKFGFSREDMQKK
+151 AILKFGFSKEDMQKQ

-207 LEKYLARYNKAL
+207 LEKYLSRYKNAL

-245 LYNGNYS
+245 LYTGNYS
-252 SYEIQKRER
+252 SYEIQKKER

-268 YEYQQREI
+268 YEYQQAEI

-298 KLKQIEQMT
+298 KLKQIERMD
-307 IVEQPNK
+307 IVDRPNR
-314 YDTRSFSKNFKI
+314 YDTRSFTKNFKL
-326 KEASGRLVLKT
+326 KETSGKLVLKT
-337 EELSFGYTTSL
+337 EELKFGYKEPL
-348 GKTSFEIY
+348 GVTSFELF

-378 MEMIPKL
+378 MEKIPKL
-385 GGSFSFGFNV
+385 GGHFSFGFNV
-395 DKEYFDQQMTFK
+395 DKEYFDQELSFK
-407 DENATVIEDFERDF
+407 DENSTVIEDFENEF
-421 PHMTITDTRSA
+421 KNMTTTDIRSA

-439 ADDVEK
+439 ADDVQK
-445 QVKDLSG
+445 QIKDLSG

-463 LRKGPNTLLLDEP
+463 IRKGPNTLLLDEP

-490 LLMAYEGTT
+490 LLQAYEGTT

-518 FEEEGIRFF
+518 FEEDKVRFF
-527 RGTYSEYLEQREN
+527 RGTYNEYLEEREK
-540 EEEKAQEN
+540 EEITKEEKASQKEN
-548 INYNTVKKEEI
+548 KKEEQ

-566 YLENKERNKIQ
+566 YLESKERNKIQ
-577 TKIKKLE
+577 TKIKRLE
-584 EAIDKNESKIH
+584 EQIDRNEAKIN
-595 EIKKEM
+595 EIKQEM
-601 EKEESVTS
+601 EKEENMTS
-609 YTKLG
+609 YTKLA
-614 ELQESINK
+614 ELQEEINK
-622 LEKDNELKLEEWE
+622 IEEENENKLSEWE
-635 QLNSKLGEI
+635 ELNAKL

>member
-1 MNYKIQNGAISF
+1 MNYKIQNAAISF

-26 NDTDKIAIVGRN
+26 NTTDKIAIVGRN

-53 MFEEGIGENKFQIIR
+53 MFEEGIGQKKFQIVR

-75 YLRQIQF
+75 YLKQIQF
-82 SDEDI
+82 KDE
-87 TMEEE
+87 TVSMEEE
-92 IRSVYKEI
+92 IRSVYKDI
-100 IELEEKLKTIQKQ
+100 IELEEKLKSIQKQ
-113 MEENT
+113 MESNIDE
-118 DNKQAELLASMYT
+118 KQAQTLAGEYS
-131 KTLER
+131 KALER
-136 FESLDGYTYKKEYET
+136 FETLDGYTYKKEYET
-151 AILKFGFSREDMQKK
+151 AILKFGFSKEDMQKQ

-207 LEKYLARYNKAL
+207 LEKYLSRYKNAL

-245 LYNGNYS
+245 LYTGNYS
-252 SYEIQKRER
+252 SYEIQKKER

-268 YEYQQREI
+268 YEYQQAEI

-298 KLKQIEQMT
+298 KLKQIERMD
-307 IVEQPNK
+307 IVDRPNR
-314 YDTRSFSKNFKI
+314 YDTRSFTKNFKL
-326 KEASGRLVLKT
+326 KETSGKLVLKT
-337 EELSFGYTTSL
+337 EELKFGYKEPL
-348 GKTSFEIY
+348 GVTSFELF

-378 MEMIPKL
+378 MEKIPKL

-395 DKEYFDQQMTFK
+395 DKEYFDQELSFK
-407 DENATVIEDFERDF
+407 DENATVIEDFENEF
-421 PHMTITDTRSA
+421 KNMTTTDIRSS

-439 ADDVEK
+439 ADDIQK
-445 QVKDLSG
+445 QIKDLSG

-463 LRKGPNTLLLDEP
+463 IRKGPNTLLLDEP

-490 LLMAYEGTT
+490 LLQAYEGTT

-518 FEEEGIRFF
+518 FEEDKVRFF
-527 RGTYSEYLEQREN
+527 RGTYNEYLEEREK
-540 EEEKAQEN
+540 EEEIQVAKNENKKAE
-548 INYNTVKKEEI
+548 KEEI
-559 ITDTKAQ
+559 VTSNKAD
-566 YLENKERNKIQ
+566 YLEKQ
-577 TKIKKLE
+577 
-584 EAIDKNESKIH
+584 IDKNEKKID
-595 EIKKEM
+595 EIRKEM
-601 EKEESVTS
+601 EKEENITS
-609 YTKLG
+609 YTKLA
-614 ELQESINK
+614 ELQEKIDELEKENENK
-622 LEKDNELKLEEWE
+622 LSEWE
-635 QLNSKLGEI
+635 ELNSKL

>member
-1 MNYKIQNGAISF
+1 MNYKIQNAAISF

-18 LEEINFEV
+18 LEDINFEV
-26 NDTDKIAIVGRN
+26 NTTDKIAIVGRN

-53 MFEEGIGENKFQIIR
+53 MFEEGIGQNKFQIVR

-75 YLRQIQF
+75 YLKQIQF
-82 SDEDI
+82 KDE
-87 TMEEE
+87 TVSMEEE
-92 IRSVYKEI
+92 IRSVYKDI
-100 IELEEKLKTIQKQ
+100 IELEEKLKSIQKQ
-113 MEENT
+113 MESNIDE
-118 DNKQAELLASMYT
+118 KQAQTLAGEYS

-136 FESLDGYTYKKEYET
+136 FEALDGYTYKKEYET
-151 AILKFGFSREDMQKK
+151 AILKFGFSKEDMQKQ

-207 LEKYLARYNKAL
+207 LEKYLSRYKNAL

-245 LYNGNYS
+245 LYTGNYS
-252 SYEIQKRER
+252 SYEIQKKER

-268 YEYQQREI
+268 YEYQQAEI

-298 KLKQIEQMT
+298 KLKQIERMD
-307 IVEQPNK
+307 IVDRPNR
-314 YDTRSFSKNFKI
+314 YDTRSFTKNFKL
-326 KEASGRLVLKT
+326 KETSGKLVLKT
-337 EELSFGYTTSL
+337 EELKFGYKEPL
-348 GKTSFEIY
+348 GVTSFELF

-378 MEMIPKL
+378 MEKIPKL
-385 GGSFSFGFNV
+385 GGHFSFGFNV
-395 DKEYFDQQMTFK
+395 DKEYFDQELSFK
-407 DENATVIEDFERDF
+407 DENATVIEDFENEF
-421 PHMTITDTRSA
+421 KNMTTTDIRSA

-439 ADDVEK
+439 ADDVQK
-445 QVKDLSG
+445 QIKDLSG

-463 LRKGPNTLLLDEP
+463 IRKGPNTLLLDEP

-490 LLMAYEGTT
+490 LLQAYEGTT

-518 FEEEGIRFF
+518 FEEDKVRFF
-527 RGTYSEYLEQREN
+527 RGTYNEYLEEREK
-540 EEEKAQEN
+540 EEITKEEKASQKEN
-548 INYNTVKKEEI
+548 KKEEQ

-566 YLENKERNKIQ
+566 YLESKERNKIQ
-577 TKIKKLE
+577 TKIKRLE
-584 EAIDKNESKIH
+584 EQIDRNEAKIN
-595 EIKKEM
+595 EIKQEM
-601 EKEESVTS
+601 EKEENMTS
-609 YTKLG
+609 YTKLA
-614 ELQESINK
+614 ELQEEINK
-622 LEKDNELKLEEWE
+622 IEEENENKLSEWE
-635 QLNSKLGEI
+635 ELNAKL

>member
-1 MNYKIQNGAISF
+1 MNYKIQNAAISF

-26 NDTDKIAIVGRN
+26 NTTDKIAIVGRN

-53 MFEEGIGENKFQIIR
+53 MFEEGIGQNKFQIVR

-75 YLRQIQF
+75 YLKQIQF
-82 SDEDI
+82 KDETI
-87 TMEEE
+87 SMEEE
-92 IRSVYKEI
+92 IRSVYKDI
-100 IELEEKLKTIQKQ
+100 IELEEKLKSIQKQ
-113 MEENT
+113 MESNIDE
-118 DNKQAELLASMYT
+118 KQAQTLAGEYS
-131 KTLER
+131 KALER
-136 FESLDGYTYKKEYET
+136 FEVLDGYTYKKEYET
-151 AILKFGFSREDMQKK
+151 AILKFGFSKEDMQKQ

-207 LEKYLARYNKAL
+207 LEKYLSRYKNAL

-245 LYNGNYS
+245 LYTGNYS
-252 SYEIQKRER
+252 SYEIQKKER

-268 YEYQQREI
+268 YEYQQAEI

-298 KLKQIEQMT
+298 KLKQIERMD
-307 IVEQPNK
+307 IVDRPNR
-314 YDTRSFSKNFKI
+314 YDTRSFTKNFKL
-326 KEASGRLVLKT
+326 KETSGKLVLKT
-337 EELSFGYTTSL
+337 EELKFGYKEPL
-348 GKTSFEIY
+348 GVTSFELF

-378 MEMIPKL
+378 MEKIPKL
-385 GGSFSFGFNV
+385 GGHFSFGFNV
-395 DKEYFDQQMTFK
+395 DKEYFDQELSFK
-407 DENATVIEDFERDF
+407 DENSTVIEDFENEF
-421 PHMTITDTRSA
+421 KNMTTTDIRSA

-439 ADDVEK
+439 ADDVQK
-445 QVKDLSG
+445 QIKDLSG

-463 LRKGPNTLLLDEP
+463 IRKGPNTLLLDEP

-490 LLMAYEGTT
+490 LLQAYEGTT

-518 FEEEGIRFF
+518 FEEDKVRFF
-527 RGTYSEYLEQREN
+527 RGTYNEYLEEREK
-540 EEEKAQEN
+540 EEITKEEKASQKEN
-548 INYNTVKKEEI
+548 KKEEQ

-566 YLENKERNKIQ
+566 YLESKERNKIQ
-577 TKIKKLE
+577 TKIKRLE
-584 EAIDKNESKIH
+584 EQIDRNEAKIN
-595 EIKKEM
+595 EIKQEM
-601 EKEESVTS
+601 EKEENMTS
-609 YTKLG
+609 YTKLA
-614 ELQESINK
+614 ELQEEINK
-622 LEKDNELKLEEWE
+622 IEEENENKLSEWE
-635 QLNSKLGEI
+635 ELNAKL

>member
-1 MNYKIQNGAISF
+1 MNYKIQNAAISF

-26 NDTDKIAIVGRN
+26 NTTDKIAIVGRN

-53 MFEEGIGENKFQIIR
+53 MFEEGIGQNKFQIVR

-75 YLRQIQF
+75 YLKQIQF
-82 SDEDI
+82 KDE
-87 TMEEE
+87 TVSMEEE
-92 IRSVYKEI
+92 IRSVYKDI
-100 IELEEKLKTIQKQ
+100 IELEEKLKSIQKQ
-113 MEENT
+113 MESNIDE
-118 DNKQAELLASMYT
+118 KQAQTLAGEYS
-131 KTLER
+131 KALER
-136 FESLDGYTYKKEYET
+136 FEALDGYTYKKEYET
-151 AILKFGFSREDMQKK
+151 AILKFGFSKEDMQKQ

-207 LEKYLARYNKAL
+207 LEKYLSRYKNAL

-245 LYNGNYS
+245 LYTGNYS
-252 SYEIQKRER
+252 SYEIQKKER

-268 YEYQQREI
+268 YEYQQAEI

-298 KLKQIEQMT
+298 KLKQIERMD
-307 IVEQPNK
+307 IVDRPNR
-314 YDTRSFSKNFKI
+314 YDTRSFTKNFKL
-326 KEASGRLVLKT
+326 KETSGKLVLKT
-337 EELSFGYTTSL
+337 EELKFGYKEPL
-348 GKTSFEIY
+348 GVTSFELF

-378 MEMIPKL
+378 MEKIPKL
-385 GGSFSFGFNV
+385 GGHFSFGFNV
-395 DKEYFDQQMTFK
+395 DKEYFDQELSFK
-407 DENATVIEDFERDF
+407 DENSTVIEDFENEF
-421 PHMTITDTRSA
+421 KNMTTTDIRSA

-439 ADDVEK
+439 ADDVQK
-445 QVKDLSG
+445 QIKDLSG

-463 LRKGPNTLLLDEP
+463 IRKGPNTLLLDEP

-490 LLMAYEGTT
+490 LLQAYEGTT

-518 FEEEGIRFF
+518 FEEDKVRFF
-527 RGTYSEYLEQREN
+527 RGTYNEYLEEREKQEEQVTIKNN
-540 EEEKAQEN
+540 ENKNKAKTEN
-548 INYNTVKKEEI
+548 I
-559 ITDTKAQ
+559 TDNKAE

-577 TKIKKLE
+577 TKIKRLE
-584 EAIDKNESKIH
+584 EQIDRNEAKIN
-595 EIKKEM
+595 EIKQEM
-601 EKEESVTS
+601 EKEENMTS
-609 YTKLG
+609 YTKLA
-614 ELQESINK
+614 ELQEEINK
-622 LEKDNELKLEEWE
+622 IEKENENKLSEWE
-635 QLNSKLGEI
+635 ELNAKL

>member
-1 MNYKIQNGAISF
+1 MNYKIQNAAISF

-26 NDTDKIAIVGRN
+26 NTTDKIAIVGRN

-53 MFEEGIGENKFQIIR
+53 MFEEGIGQSKFQIVR

-75 YLRQIQF
+75 YLKQIQF
-82 SDEDI
+82 KDETI
-87 TMEEE
+87 SMEEE
-92 IRSVYKEI
+92 IRSVYKDI
-100 IELEEKLKTIQKQ
+100 IELEEKLANIQKQ
-113 MEENT
+113 MEET
-118 DNKQAELLASMYT
+118 TQEKQAQTLAAEYS

-136 FESLDGYTYKKEYET
+136 FEALDGYTYKKEYET
-151 AILKFGFSREDMQKK
+151 AILKFGFSKEDMQKQ

-207 LEKYLARYNKAL
+207 LEKYLSRYKNAL

-245 LYNGNYS
+245 LYTGNYS
-252 SYEIQKRER
+252 SYEIQKKER

-268 YEYQQREI
+268 YEYQQAEI

-298 KLKQIEQMT
+298 KLKQIERMD
-307 IVEQPNK
+307 IIDRPNR
-314 YDTRSFSKNFKI
+314 YDTRSFTKNFKLNE
-326 KEASGRLVLKT
+326 KSGKLVLKT
-337 EELSFGYTTSL
+337 EELKFGYKEPL
-348 GKTSFEIY
+348 GVTSFELF

-378 MEMIPKL
+378 MEKIPKL
-385 GGSFSFGFNV
+385 GGHFSFGFNV
-395 DKEYFDQQMTFK
+395 EKEYFDQELSFK
-407 DENATVIEDFERDF
+407 DENATVIEDFENEF
-421 PHMTITDTRSA
+421 KNMTTTDIRSA

-445 QVKDLSG
+445 QIKDLSG

-463 LRKGPNTLLLDEP
+463 IRKGPNTLLLDEP

-490 LLMAYEGTT
+490 LLQAYEGTT

-511 IANCLLI
+511 IANCLLV
-518 FEEEGIRFF
+518 FEEDKVRFF
-527 RGTYSEYLEQREN
+527 RGTYNEYLEEREK
-540 EEEKAQEN
+540 EEITKEEKASQKEN
-548 INYNTVKKEEI
+548 KKEEQ
-559 ITDTKAQ
+559 ITDNKSQ

-584 EAIDKNESKIH
+584 EKIDRNETKIN
-595 EIKKEM
+595 EIKQEM
-601 EKEESVTS
+601 EKDENVTNYSKLASLQEEINAIEEENE
-609 YTKLG
+609 KCMQEW
-614 ELQESINK
+614 ELQNSLLSSI
-622 LEKDNELKLEEWE
+622 
-635 QLNSKLGEI
+635 

>member
-1 MNYKIQNGAISF
+1 MNYKIQNAAISF

-26 NDTDKIAIVGRN
+26 NTTDKIAIVGRN

-53 MFEEGIGENKFQIIR
+53 MFEEGIGQNKFQIVR

-75 YLRQIQF
+75 YLKQIQF
-82 SDEDI
+82 KDETI
-87 TMEEE
+87 SMEEE
-92 IRSVYKEI
+92 IRSVYKDI
-100 IELEEKLKTIQKQ
+100 IELEEKLKSIQKQ
-113 MEENT
+113 MESNIDE
-118 DNKQAELLASMYT
+118 KQAQTLAGEYS
-131 KTLER
+131 KALER
-136 FESLDGYTYKKEYET
+136 FEALDGYTYKKEYET
-151 AILKFGFSREDMQKK
+151 ATLKFGFSKEDMQKQ

-207 LEKYLARYNKAL
+207 LEKYLSRYKNAL

-245 LYNGNYS
+245 LYTGNYS
-252 SYEIQKRER
+252 SYEIQKKER

-268 YEYQQREI
+268 YEYQQAEI

-298 KLKQIEQMT
+298 KLKQIERMD
-307 IVEQPNK
+307 IVDRPNR
-314 YDTRSFSKNFKI
+314 YDTRSFTKNFKL
-326 KEASGRLVLKT
+326 KETSGKLVLKT
-337 EELSFGYTTSL
+337 EELKFGYKEPL
-348 GKTSFEIY
+348 GVTSFELF

-378 MEMIPKL
+378 MEKIPKL
-385 GGSFSFGFNV
+385 GGHFSFGFNV
-395 DKEYFDQQMTFK
+395 DKEYFDQELSFK
-407 DENATVIEDFERDF
+407 DENATVIEDFENEF
-421 PHMTITDTRSA
+421 KNMTTTDIRSA

-439 ADDVEK
+439 ADDVQK
-445 QVKDLSG
+445 QIKDLSG

-463 LRKGPNTLLLDEP
+463 IRKGPNTLLLDEP

-490 LLMAYEGTT
+490 LLQAYEGTT

-518 FEEEGIRFF
+518 FEEDKVRFF
-527 RGTYSEYLEQREN
+527 RGTYNEYLEEREK
-540 EEEKAQEN
+540 EEITKEEKASQKEN
-548 INYNTVKKEEI
+548 KKEEQ

-566 YLENKERNKIQ
+566 YLESKERNKIQ
-577 TKIKKLE
+577 TKIKRLE
-584 EAIDKNESKIH
+584 EQIDRNEAKIN
-595 EIKKEM
+595 EIKQEM
-601 EKEESVTS
+601 EKEENMTS
-609 YTKLG
+609 YTKLA
-614 ELQESINK
+614 ELQEEINK
-622 LEKDNELKLEEWE
+622 IEEENENKLSEWE
-635 QLNSKLGEI
+635 ELNAKL

>member
-1 MNYKIQNGAISF
+1 MNYKIQNAAISF

-26 NDTDKIAIVGRN
+26 NTTDKIAIVGRN

-53 MFEEGIGENKFQIIR
+53 MFEEGIGQNKFQIVR

-75 YLRQIQF
+75 YLKQIQF
-82 SDEDI
+82 KDETI
-87 TMEEE
+87 SMEEE
-92 IRSVYKEI
+92 IRSVYKDI
-100 IELEEKLKTIQKQ
+100 IELEEKLKSIQKQ
-113 MEENT
+113 MESNIDE
-118 DNKQAELLASMYT
+118 KQAQSLAGEYS

-136 FESLDGYTYKKEYET
+136 FEALDGYTYKKEYET
-151 AILKFGFSREDMQKK
+151 AILKFGFSKEDMQKQ

-207 LEKYLARYNKAL
+207 LEKYLSRYKNAL

-245 LYNGNYS
+245 LYTGNYS
-252 SYEIQKRER
+252 SYEIQKKER

-268 YEYQQREI
+268 YEYQQAEI

-298 KLKQIEQMT
+298 KLKQIERMD
-307 IVEQPNK
+307 IVDRPNR
-314 YDTRSFSKNFKI
+314 YDTRSFTKNFKL
-326 KEASGRLVLKT
+326 KETSGKLVLKT
-337 EELSFGYTTSL
+337 EELKFGYKEPL
-348 GKTSFEIY
+348 GVTSFELF

-378 MEMIPKL
+378 MGKIPKL
-385 GGSFSFGFNV
+385 GGHFSFGFNV
-395 DKEYFDQQMTFK
+395 DKEYFDQELSFK
-407 DENATVIEDFERDF
+407 DENATVIEDFENEF
-421 PHMTITDTRSA
+421 KNMTTTDIRSA
-432 LASFMFY
+432 LAAFMFY
-439 ADDVEK
+439 ADDVQK
-445 QVKDLSG
+445 QIKDLSG

-463 LRKGPNTLLLDEP
+463 IRKGPNTLLLDEP

-490 LLMAYEGTT
+490 LLQAYEGTT

-518 FEEEGIRFF
+518 FEEDKVRFF
-527 RGTYSEYLEQREN
+527 RGTYSEYLEEKEKQE
-540 EEEKAQEN
+540 EITKEEKASQKEN
-548 INYNTVKKEEI
+548 KKEEQ

-566 YLENKERNKIQ
+566 YLESKERNKIQ
-577 TKIKKLE
+577 TKIKRLE
-584 EAIDKNESKIH
+584 EQIDRNEAKIN
-595 EIKKEM
+595 EIKQEM
-601 EKEESVTS
+601 EKEENMTS
-609 YTKLG
+609 YTKLY
-614 ELQESINK
+614 ELQEEINK
-622 LEKDNELKLEEWE
+622 IEKENENKLSEWE
-635 QLNSKLGEI
+635 ELNAKL

>member
-1 MNYKIQNGAISF
+1 MNYKIQNAAISF

-26 NDTDKIAIVGRN
+26 NTTDKIAIVGRN

-53 MFEEGIGENKFQIIR
+53 MFEEGIGQNKFQIVR

-75 YLRQIQF
+75 YLKQIQF
-82 SDEDI
+82 KDETI
-87 TMEEE
+87 SMEEE
-92 IRSVYKEI
+92 IRSVYKDI
-100 IELEEKLKTIQKQ
+100 IELEEKLKSIQKQ
-113 MEENT
+113 MESNIDE
-118 DNKQAELLASMYT
+118 KQAQSLAGEYS

-136 FESLDGYTYKKEYET
+136 FEALDGYTYKKEYET
-151 AILKFGFSREDMQKK
+151 AILKFGFSKEDMQKQ

-207 LEKYLARYNKAL
+207 LEKYLSRYKNAL

-245 LYNGNYS
+245 LYTGNYS
-252 SYEIQKRER
+252 SYEIQKKER

-268 YEYQQREI
+268 YEYQQAEI

-298 KLKQIEQMT
+298 KLKQIERMD
-307 IVEQPNK
+307 IVDRPNR
-314 YDTRSFSKNFKI
+314 YDTRSFTKNFKL
-326 KEASGRLVLKT
+326 KETSGKLVLKT
-337 EELSFGYTTSL
+337 EELKFGYKEPL
-348 GKTSFEIY
+348 GVTSFELF

-378 MEMIPKL
+378 MEKIPKL
-385 GGSFSFGFNV
+385 GGHFSFGFNV
-395 DKEYFDQQMTFK
+395 DKEYFDQELSFK
-407 DENATVIEDFERDF
+407 DENSTVIEDFENEF
-421 PHMTITDTRSA
+421 KNMTTTDIRSA

-439 ADDVEK
+439 ADDVQK
-445 QVKDLSG
+445 QIKDLSG

-463 LRKGPNTLLLDEP
+463 IRKGPNTLLLDEP

-490 LLMAYEGTT
+490 LLQAYEGTT

-518 FEEEGIRFF
+518 FEEDKVRFF
-527 RGTYSEYLEQREN
+527 RGTYNEYLEEREK
-540 EEEKAQEN
+540 EEITKEEKASQKEN
-548 INYNTVKKEEI
+548 KKEEQ

-566 YLENKERNKIQ
+566 YLESKERNKIQ
-577 TKIKKLE
+577 TKIKRLE
-584 EAIDKNESKIH
+584 EQIDRNEAKIN
-595 EIKKEM
+595 EIKQEM
-601 EKEESVTS
+601 EKEENMTS
-609 YTKLG
+609 YTKLA
-614 ELQESINK
+614 ELQEEINK
-622 LEKDNELKLEEWE
+622 IEEENENKLSEWE
-635 QLNSKLGEI
+635 ELNAKL

>member
-1 MNYKIQNGAISF
+1 MNYKIQNAAISF

-26 NDTDKIAIVGRN
+26 NTTDKIAIVGRN

-53 MFEEGIGENKFQIIR
+53 MFEEGIGQNKFQIVR

-75 YLRQIQF
+75 YLKQIQF
-82 SDEDI
+82 KDE
-87 TMEEE
+87 TVSMEEE
-92 IRSVYKEI
+92 IRSVYKDI
-100 IELEEKLKTIQKQ
+100 IELEEKLKSIQKQ
-113 MEENT
+113 MESNIDE
-118 DNKQAELLASMYT
+118 KQAQSLAGEYS

-136 FESLDGYTYKKEYET
+136 FEALDGYTYKKEYET
-151 AILKFGFSREDMQKK
+151 AILKFGFSKEDMQKQ

-207 LEKYLARYNKAL
+207 LEKYLSRYKNAL

-245 LYNGNYS
+245 LYTGNYS
-252 SYEIQKRER
+252 SYEIQKKER

-268 YEYQQREI
+268 YEYQQAEI

-298 KLKQIEQMT
+298 KLKQIERMD
-307 IVEQPNK
+307 IVDRPNR
-314 YDTRSFSKNFKI
+314 YDTRSFTKNFKL
-326 KEASGRLVLKT
+326 KETSGKLVLKT
-337 EELSFGYTTSL
+337 EELKFGYKEPL
-348 GKTSFEIY
+348 GVTSFELF

-378 MEMIPKL
+378 MEKIPKL
-385 GGSFSFGFNV
+385 GGHFSFGFNV
-395 DKEYFDQQMTFK
+395 DKEYFDQELSFK
-407 DENATVIEDFERDF
+407 DENSTVIEDFENEF
-421 PHMTITDTRSA
+421 KNMTTTDIRSA

-439 ADDVEK
+439 ADDVQK
-445 QVKDLSG
+445 QIKDLSG

-463 LRKGPNTLLLDEP
+463 IRKGPNTLLLDEP

-490 LLMAYEGTT
+490 LLQAYEGTT

-518 FEEEGIRFF
+518 FEEDKVRFF
-527 RGTYSEYLEQREN
+527 RGTYNEYLEEREK
-540 EEEKAQEN
+540 EEITKDEKASQKEN
-548 INYNTVKKEEI
+548 KKEEQ

-566 YLENKERNKIQ
+566 YLESKERNKIQ
-577 TKIKKLE
+577 TKIKRLE
-584 EAIDKNESKIH
+584 EQIDKNEAKIN
-595 EIKKEM
+595 EIKQEM
-601 EKEESVTS
+601 EKEENMTS
-609 YTKLG
+609 YTKLA
-614 ELQESINK
+614 ELQEEINK
-622 LEKDNELKLEEWE
+622 IEEENENKLSEWE
-635 QLNSKLGEI
+635 ELNAKL

>member
-118 DNKQAELLASMYT
+118 DNKQAEILASMYT

-601 EKEESVTS
+601 EKEENVTS

>member
-1 MNYKIQNGAISF
+1 MNYKIQNAAISF

-26 NDTDKIAIVGRN
+26 NTTDKIAIVGRN

-53 MFEEGIGENKFQIIR
+53 MFEEGIGDNKFQIVR

-75 YLRQIQF
+75 YLKQIQF
-82 SDEDI
+82 KDESV

-92 IRSVYKEI
+92 IRSVYKDI

-118 DNKQAELLASMYT
+118 QEEQAQTLAGEYS
-131 KTLER
+131 KALER
-136 FESLDGYTYKKEYET
+136 FEALDGYTYKKEYET
-151 AILKFGFSREDMQKK
+151 AILKFGFSKEDMQKQ

-192 LDEPTNHLDVTTIEW
+192 LDEPTNHLDVATIEW
-207 LEKYLARYNKAL
+207 LEKYLSRYKNAL

-232 VNKVYEIEYAAFT
+232 VNKVYEIEYAVFT
-245 LYNGNYS
+245 LYTGNYS
-252 SYEIQKRER
+252 SYEIQKKER

-268 YEYQQREI
+268 YEYQQAEI

-298 KLKQIEQMT
+298 KLKQIERMD
-307 IVEQPNK
+307 IVDRPNR
-314 YDTRSFSKNFKI
+314 YDTRSFTKNFKL
-326 KEASGRLVLKT
+326 KETSGKLVLKT
-337 EELSFGYTTSL
+337 EELKFGYKEPL
-348 GKTSFEIY
+348 GVTSFELF

-378 MEMIPKL
+378 MEKIPKL

-395 DKEYFDQQMTFK
+395 DKEYFDQELSFK
-407 DENATVIEDFERDF
+407 DENATVIEDFENEF
-421 PHMTITDTRSA
+421 KNMTTTDIRSS

-439 ADDVEK
+439 ADDIQK
-445 QVKDLSG
+445 QIKDLSG

-463 LRKGPNTLLLDEP
+463 IRKGPNTLLLDEP

-490 LLMAYEGTT
+490 LLQAYEGTT

-518 FEEEGIRFF
+518 FEEDKVRFF
-527 RGTYSEYLEQREN
+527 RGTYSEYLEEREKQEEQVTIKNN
-540 EEEKAQEN
+540 ENKNKAKTEN
-548 INYNTVKKEEI
+548 I
-559 ITDTKAQ
+559 TDNKAE

-577 TKIKKLE
+577 TKIKRLE
-584 EAIDKNESKIH
+584 EQIDRNEAKIN
-595 EIKKEM
+595 EIKQEM
-601 EKEESVTS
+601 EKEENMTS
-609 YTKLG
+609 YTKLA
-614 ELQESINK
+614 ELQEEINK
-622 LEKDNELKLEEWE
+622 IEEGNENKLSEWE
-635 QLNSKLGEI
+635 ELNAKL

>member
-1 MNYKIQNGAISF
+1 MNYKIQNAAISF

-26 NDTDKIAIVGRN
+26 NTTDKIAIVGRN

-53 MFEEGIGENKFQIIR
+53 MFEEGIGQSKFQIVR

-75 YLRQIQF
+75 YLKQIQF
-82 SDEDI
+82 KDE
-87 TMEEE
+87 TVSMEKE
-92 IRSVYKEI
+92 IRSVYKDI
-100 IELEEKLKTIQKQ
+100 IELEEKLANIQKQ
-113 MEENT
+113 MEET
-118 DNKQAELLASMYT
+118 TQEKQAQTLAAEYS

-136 FESLDGYTYKKEYET
+136 FEALDGYTYKKEYET
-151 AILKFGFSREDMQKK
+151 AILKFGFSKEDMQKQ

-207 LEKYLARYNKAL
+207 LEKYLSRYKNAL

-245 LYNGNYS
+245 LYTGNYS
-252 SYEIQKRER
+252 SYEIQKKER

-268 YEYQQREI
+268 YEYQQAEI
-276 KRLRQIADRF
+276 KRLKQIADRF

-298 KLKQIEQMT
+298 KLKQIERMD
-307 IVEQPNK
+307 IIDRPNR
-314 YDTRSFSKNFKI
+314 YDTRSFTKNFKL
-326 KEASGRLVLKT
+326 KETSGKLVLKT
-337 EELSFGYTTSL
+337 EELKFGYKEPL
-348 GKTSFEIY
+348 GITSFELF

-378 MEMIPKL
+378 MEKIPKL
-385 GGSFSFGFNV
+385 GGHFSFGFNV
-395 DKEYFDQQMTFK
+395 DKEYFDQELSFK
-407 DENATVIEDFERDF
+407 DENATVIEDFENEF
-421 PHMTITDTRSA
+421 KNMTTTDIRSS

-439 ADDVEK
+439 ADDIEK
-445 QVKDLSG
+445 QIKDLSG

-463 LRKGPNTLLLDEP
+463 IRKGPNTLLLDEP

-490 LLMAYEGTT
+490 LLQAYEGTT

-518 FEEEGIRFF
+518 FEEDKVRFF
-527 RGTYSEYLEQREN
+527 RGTYSEYLEEREKQEEQVTIKNN
-540 EEEKAQEN
+540 ENKNKAKTE
-548 INYNTVKKEEI
+548 T
-559 ITDTKAQ
+559 ITDNKAE

-577 TKIKKLE
+577 TKIKRLE
-584 EAIDKNESKIH
+584 EQIDRNETKIN
-595 EIKKEM
+595 EIRKEM
-601 EKEESVTS
+601 EKEENMTS

-614 ELQESINK
+614 ELQEKINQLEEENNNK
-622 LEKDNELKLEEWE
+622 LNEWE
-635 QLNSKLGEI
+635 ELNSKL

>member
-1 MNYKIQNGAISF
+1 MNYKIQNAAISF

-26 NDTDKIAIVGRN
+26 NTTDKIAIVGRN

-53 MFEEGIGENKFQIIR
+53 MFEEGIGQNKFQIVR

-75 YLRQIQF
+75 YLKQIQF
-82 SDEDI
+82 KDETI
-87 TMEEE
+87 SMEEE
-92 IRSVYKEI
+92 IRSVYKDI
-100 IELEEKLKTIQKQ
+100 IELEEKLKSIQKQ
-113 MEENT
+113 MESNIDETKAQN
-118 DNKQAELLASMYT
+118 LATEYS

-136 FESLDGYTYKKEYET
+136 FEALDGYTYKKEYET
-151 AILKFGFSREDMQKK
+151 AILKFGFSKEDMQKQ

-207 LEKYLARYNKAL
+207 LEKYLSRYKNAL

-245 LYNGNYS
+245 LYTGNYS
-252 SYEIQKRER
+252 SYEIQKKER

-268 YEYQQREI
+268 YEYQQAEI

-298 KLKQIEQMT
+298 KLKQIERMD
-307 IVEQPNK
+307 IVDRPNR
-314 YDTRSFSKNFKI
+314 YDTRSFTKNFKL
-326 KEASGRLVLKT
+326 KETSGKLVLKT
-337 EELSFGYTTSL
+337 EELKFGYKEPL
-348 GKTSFEIY
+348 GVTSFELF

-378 MEMIPKL
+378 MEKIPKL
-385 GGSFSFGFNV
+385 GGHFSFGFNV
-395 DKEYFDQQMTFK
+395 DKEYFDQELSFK
-407 DENATVIEDFERDF
+407 DENATVIEDFENEF
-421 PHMTITDTRSA
+421 KNMTTTDIRSA

-445 QVKDLSG
+445 QIKDLSG

-463 LRKGPNTLLLDEP
+463 IRKGPNTLLLDEP

-490 LLMAYEGTT
+490 LLQAYEGTT

-518 FEEEGIRFF
+518 FEEDKVRFF
-527 RGTYSEYLEQREN
+527 RGTYNEYLEEREK
-540 EEEKAQEN
+540 EEITKDEKASQKEN
-548 INYNTVKKEEI
+548 KKEEQ

-566 YLENKERNKIQ
+566 YLESKERNKIQ
-577 TKIKKLE
+577 TKIKRLE
-584 EAIDKNESKIH
+584 EQIDRNETKIN
-595 EIKKEM
+595 EIRKEM
-601 EKEESVTS
+601 EKEENMTS
-609 YTKLG
+609 YTKLA
-614 ELQESINK
+614 ELQEEINK
-622 LEKDNELKLEEWE
+622 IEEENENKLSEWE
-635 QLNSKLGEI
+635 ELNAKL

>member
-136 FESLDGYTYKKEYET
+136 FGSLDGYTYKKEYET

-601 EKEESVTS
+601 EKEENVTS

>member
-1 MNYKIQNGAISF
+1 MNYKIQNAAISF

-26 NDTDKIAIVGRN
+26 NTTDKIAIVGRN

-53 MFEEGIGENKFQIIR
+53 MFEEGIGQSKFQIVR

-75 YLRQIQF
+75 YLKQIQF
-82 SDEDI
+82 KDE
-87 TMEEE
+87 TVSMEEE
-92 IRSVYKEI
+92 IRSVYKDI
-100 IELEEKLKTIQKQ
+100 IELEEKLANIQKQ
-113 MEENT
+113 MEET
-118 DNKQAELLASMYT
+118 TQEKQAQTLAAEYS
-131 KTLER
+131 KTLEH
-136 FESLDGYTYKKEYET
+136 FEALDGYTYKKEYET
-151 AILKFGFSREDMQKK
+151 AILKFGFSKEDMQKQ

-207 LEKYLARYNKAL
+207 LEKYLSRYKNAL

-245 LYNGNYS
+245 LYTGNYS
-252 SYEIQKRER
+252 SYEIQKKER

-268 YEYQQREI
+268 YEYQQAEI
-276 KRLRQIADRF
+276 KRLKQIADRF

-298 KLKQIEQMT
+298 KLKQIERMD
-307 IVEQPNK
+307 IIDRPNR
-314 YDTRSFSKNFKI
+314 YDTRSFTKNFKL
-326 KEASGRLVLKT
+326 KETSGKLVLKT
-337 EELSFGYTTSL
+337 EELKFGYKEPL
-348 GKTSFEIY
+348 GITSFELF

-378 MEMIPKL
+378 MEKIPKL
-385 GGSFSFGFNV
+385 GGHFSFGFNV
-395 DKEYFDQQMTFK
+395 DKEYFDQELSFK
-407 DENATVIEDFERDF
+407 DENATVIEDFENEF
-421 PHMTITDTRSA
+421 KNMTTTDIRSA

-445 QVKDLSG
+445 QIKDLSG

-463 LRKGPNTLLLDEP
+463 IRKGPNTLLLDEP

-490 LLMAYEGTT
+490 LLQAYEGTT

-518 FEEEGIRFF
+518 FEEDKVRFF
-527 RGTYSEYLEQREN
+527 RGTYSEYLEEREKQEEQVTIKNN
-540 EEEKAQEN
+540 ENKNKAKTE
-548 INYNTVKKEEI
+548 T
-559 ITDTKAQ
+559 ITDNKAE

-577 TKIKKLE
+577 TKIKRLE
-584 EAIDKNESKIH
+584 EQIDRNETKIN
-595 EIKKEM
+595 EIRKEM
-601 EKEESVTS
+601 EKEENMTS

-614 ELQESINK
+614 ELQEKINQLEEENNNK
-622 LEKDNELKLEEWE
+622 LNEWE
-635 QLNSKLGEI
+635 ELNSKL

>member
-1 MNYKIQNGAISF
+1 MNYKIQNAAISF

-26 NDTDKIAIVGRN
+26 NTTDKIAIVGRN

-53 MFEEGIGENKFQIIR
+53 MFEEGIGQNKFQIVR

-75 YLRQIQF
+75 YLKQIQF
-82 SDEDI
+82 KDE
-87 TMEEE
+87 TVSMEEE
-92 IRSVYKEI
+92 IRSVYKDI
-100 IELEEKLKTIQKQ
+100 IELEEKLKSIQKQ
-113 MEENT
+113 MESNIDE
-118 DNKQAELLASMYT
+118 KQAQTLAGEYS
-131 KTLER
+131 KALER
-136 FESLDGYTYKKEYET
+136 FETLDGYTYKKEYET
-151 AILKFGFSREDMQKK
+151 AILKFGFSKEDMQKQ

-207 LEKYLARYNKAL
+207 LEKYLSRYKNAL

-245 LYNGNYS
+245 LYTGNYS
-252 SYEIQKRER
+252 SYEIQKKER

-268 YEYQQREI
+268 YEYQQAEI

-298 KLKQIEQMT
+298 KLKQIERMD
-307 IVEQPNK
+307 IVDRPNR
-314 YDTRSFSKNFKI
+314 YDTRSFTKNFKL
-326 KEASGRLVLKT
+326 KETSGKLVLKT
-337 EELSFGYTTSL
+337 EELKFGYKEPL
-348 GKTSFEIY
+348 GVTSFELF

-378 MEMIPKL
+378 MEKIPKL
-385 GGSFSFGFNV
+385 GGHFSFGFNV
-395 DKEYFDQQMTFK
+395 DKEYFDQELSFK
-407 DENATVIEDFERDF
+407 DENSTVIEDFENEF
-421 PHMTITDTRSA
+421 KNMTTTDIRSA

-439 ADDVEK
+439 ADDVQK
-445 QVKDLSG
+445 QIKDLSG

-463 LRKGPNTLLLDEP
+463 IRKGPNTLLLDEP

-490 LLMAYEGTT
+490 LLQAYEGTT

-518 FEEEGIRFF
+518 FEEDKVRFF
-527 RGTYSEYLEQREN
+527 RGTYNEYLEEREK
-540 EEEKAQEN
+540 EEITKEEKASQKEN
-548 INYNTVKKEEI
+548 KKEEQ

-566 YLENKERNKIQ
+566 YLESKERNKIQ
-577 TKIKKLE
+577 TKIKRLE
-584 EAIDKNESKIH
+584 EQIDRNEAKIN
-595 EIKKEM
+595 EIKQEM
-601 EKEESVTS
+601 EKEENMTS
-609 YTKLG
+609 YTKLA
-614 ELQESINK
+614 ELQEEINK
-622 LEKDNELKLEEWE
+622 IEKENENKLSEWE
-635 QLNSKLGEI
+635 ELNAKL

>member
-1 MNYKIQNGAISF
+1 MNYKIQNAAISF

-26 NDTDKIAIVGRN
+26 NTTDKIAIVGRN

-53 MFEEGIGENKFQIIR
+53 MFEEGIGQNKFQIVR

-75 YLRQIQF
+75 YLKQIQF
-82 SDEDI
+82 KDETI
-87 TMEEE
+87 SMEEE
-92 IRSVYKEI
+92 IRSVYKDI
-100 IELEEKLKTIQKQ
+100 IELEEKLKSIQKQ
-113 MEENT
+113 MESNIDE
-118 DNKQAELLASMYT
+118 KQAQTLAGEYS
-131 KTLER
+131 KALER
-136 FESLDGYTYKKEYET
+136 FEALDGYTYKKEYET
-151 AILKFGFSREDMQKK
+151 AILKFGFSKEDMQKQ

-207 LEKYLARYNKAL
+207 LEKYLSRYKNAL

-245 LYNGNYS
+245 LYTGNYS
-252 SYEIQKRER
+252 SYEIQKKER

-268 YEYQQREI
+268 YEYQQAEI

-298 KLKQIEQMT
+298 KLKQIERMD
-307 IVEQPNK
+307 IVDRPNR
-314 YDTRSFSKNFKI
+314 YDTRSFTKNFKL
-326 KEASGRLVLKT
+326 KETSGKLVLKT
-337 EELSFGYTTSL
+337 EELKFGYKEPL
-348 GKTSFEIY
+348 GVTSFELF

-378 MEMIPKL
+378 MEKIPKL
-385 GGSFSFGFNV
+385 GGHFSFGFNV
-395 DKEYFDQQMTFK
+395 DKEYFDQELSFK
-407 DENATVIEDFERDF
+407 DENATVIEDFENEF
-421 PHMTITDTRSA
+421 KNMTTTDIRSA

-439 ADDVEK
+439 ADDVQK
-445 QVKDLSG
+445 QIKDLSG

-463 LRKGPNTLLLDEP
+463 IRKGPNTLLLDEP

-490 LLMAYEGTT
+490 LLQAYEGTT

-518 FEEEGIRFF
+518 FEEDKVRFF
-527 RGTYSEYLEQREN
+527 RGTYNEYLEEREK
-540 EEEKAQEN
+540 EEITKEEKASQKEN
-548 INYNTVKKEEI
+548 KKEEQ

-566 YLENKERNKIQ
+566 YLESKERNKIQ
-577 TKIKKLE
+577 TKIKRLE
-584 EAIDKNESKIH
+584 EQIDRNEAKIN
-595 EIKKEM
+595 EIKQEM
-601 EKEESVTS
+601 EKEENMTS
-609 YTKLG
+609 YTKLA
-614 ELQESINK
+614 ELQEEINK
-622 LEKDNELKLEEWE
+622 IEEENENKLSEWE
-635 QLNSKLGEI
+635 ELNTKL

>member
-1 MNYKIQNGAISF
+1 MNYKIQNAAISF

-26 NDTDKIAIVGRN
+26 NTTDKIAIVGRN

-53 MFEEGIGENKFQIIR
+53 MFEEGIGDNKFQIVR

-75 YLRQIQF
+75 YLKQIQF
-82 SDEDI
+82 KDESV

-92 IRSVYKEI
+92 IRSVYKDI

-118 DNKQAELLASMYT
+118 QEEQAQTLAGEYS
-131 KTLER
+131 KALER
-136 FESLDGYTYKKEYET
+136 FEALDGYTYKKEYET
-151 AILKFGFSREDMQKK
+151 AILKFGFSKEDMQKQ

-192 LDEPTNHLDVTTIEW
+192 LDEPTNHLDVATIEW
-207 LEKYLARYNKAL
+207 LEKYLSRYKNAL

-232 VNKVYEIEYAAFT
+232 VNKVYEIEYAVFT
-245 LYNGNYS
+245 LYTGNYS
-252 SYEIQKRER
+252 SYEIQKKER

-268 YEYQQREI
+268 YEYQQAEI

-298 KLKQIEQMT
+298 KLKQIERMD
-307 IVEQPNK
+307 IVDRPNR
-314 YDTRSFSKNFKI
+314 YDTRSFTKNFKL
-326 KEASGRLVLKT
+326 KETSGKLVLKT
-337 EELSFGYTTSL
+337 EELKFGYKEPL
-348 GKTSFEIY
+348 GVTSFELF

-378 MEMIPKL
+378 MEKIPKL

-395 DKEYFDQQMTFK
+395 DKEYFDQELSFK
-407 DENATVIEDFERDF
+407 DENATVIEDFENEF
-421 PHMTITDTRSA
+421 KNMTTTDIRSS

-439 ADDVEK
+439 ADDIQK
-445 QVKDLSG
+445 QIKDLSG

-463 LRKGPNTLLLDEP
+463 IRKGPNTLLLDEP

-490 LLMAYEGTT
+490 LLQAYEGTT

-518 FEEEGIRFF
+518 FEEDKVRFF
-527 RGTYSEYLEQREN
+527 RGTYSEYLEEREKQEEQVTIKNN
-540 EEEKAQEN
+540 ENKNKAKTEN
-548 INYNTVKKEEI
+548 I
-559 ITDTKAQ
+559 TDNKAE

-577 TKIKKLE
+577 TKIKRLE
-584 EAIDKNESKIH
+584 EQIDRNEAKIN
-595 EIKKEM
+595 EIKQEM
-601 EKEESVTS
+601 EKEENMTS
-609 YTKLG
+609 YTKLA
-614 ELQESINK
+614 ELQEEINK
-622 LEKDNELKLEEWE
+622 IEEENENKLSEWE
-635 QLNSKLGEI
+635 ELNAKL